1 MELKLKDENET
12 KRTNEN
18 PDMDLDDSYISGEG
32 NFGEG
37 NFGPYVNNP
46 VRISTV
52 VEAPSAGKRISGYG
66 VFAIARWMMILA
78 AIAGAVFFIMKVV
91 NPEAKDVTNLVNM
104 DVEEVE
110 RTLDVTLNENSS
122 MISQIYQYS
131 DGNVTVYGNGEIG
144 VVYIDDLYVGL
155 HINDKK
161 YSLYGVK
168 IGDSE
173 TTAEANMTFASDES
187 MVVLNDI
194 TKGNSTTV
202 FYINKVKGDCFAVI
216 YNDHSN
222 RAVAMTYFKN
232 CAKVTENL
240 QSIGDED

>member
-18 PDMDLDDSYISGEG
+18 PDMNLDDSNIS
-32 NFGEG
+32 GEG
-37 NFGPYVNNP
+37 NFGPYVSNP

-52 VEAPSAGKRISGYG
+52 VETPAISKKRSGFDIISM
-66 VFAIARWMMILA
+66 AKCMMILA
-78 AIAGAVFFIMKVV
+78 ALSGVVLFFMNVI
-91 NPEAKDVTNLVNM
+91 NPEVKDVTNLVNM
-104 DVEEVE
+104 SVEGVE
-110 RTLDVTLNENSS
+110 KALDVTLNENSS
-122 MISQIYQYS
+122 MISQIHQYS

-144 VVYIDDLYVGL
+144 VVYIDDVYAGL

-173 TTAEANMTFASDES
+173 SEAEENMTFPSDDS
-187 MVVLNDI
+187 MSVLNDI
-194 TKGNSTTV
+194 MEGNSTTV
-202 FYINKVKGDCFAVI
+202 FYRDKAKGDCFVVI

-222 RAVAMTYFKN
+222 RVVAMTYFKN
-232 CAKVTENL
+232 FYKVTENL
-240 QSIGDED
+240 ESIDGEDF

>member
-18 PDMDLDDSYISGEG
+18 ADMDLDDSYIS
-32 NFGEG
+32 GEG

-52 VEAPSAGKRISGYG
+52 VEAPSAGKRIPGYG
-66 VFAIARWMMILA
+66 VLAIARWMMILA

-110 RTLDVTLNENSS
+110 SALDVTLNENSS
-122 MISQIYQYS
+122 MVSQIYQYS
-131 DGNVTVYGNGEIG
+131 NGNVTVYGNGEIG
-144 VVYIDDLYVGL
+144 VVYIDDGYAGL

-173 TTAEANMTFASDES
+173 ATAEANMTFDFDES
-187 MVVLNDI
+187 MIVLNDI
-194 TKGNSTTV
+194 VQGNSTTV
-202 FYINKVKGDCFAVI
+202 FYKNKIKGDCLAVI

-232 CAKVTENL
+232 CAMVTQNL